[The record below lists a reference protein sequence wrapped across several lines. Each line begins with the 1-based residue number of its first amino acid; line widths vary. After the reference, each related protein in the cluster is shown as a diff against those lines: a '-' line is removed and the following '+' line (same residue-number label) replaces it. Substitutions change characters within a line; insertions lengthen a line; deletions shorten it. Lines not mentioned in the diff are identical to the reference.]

1 MEDIIAVNKR
11 CEINFEEAQ
20 WPGVSAEAI
29 DLVKLMLRDNP
40 ADRISAEDALKHKWF
55 SKVFTEHNT
64 DPAIEVDRMRNAA
77 KLY

>member
-20 WPGVSAEAI
+20 WPGVSDEAI

-40 ADRISAEDALKHKWF
+40 TDRISA
-55 SKVFTEHNT
+55 
-64 DPAIEVDRMRNAA
+64 
-77 KLY
+77 